1 VRRMNSIVLAALALI
16 GGTFLAAAG
25 ADPRP
30 EDRPAATPAPAA
42 AAAPTTRPAAGMTLA
57 AQQRLADRLNAIK
70 GGSLQAS
77 LSHNRAE
84 WESLSP
90 DQRNR
95 FRQEALAFLSESPDQ
110 QDRLMRQYQRLV
122 SLSADRQENYRQIA
136 KWLKVV
142 VDSMSPEERKA
153 LLEMPPEQKA
163 KALLARKAEL
173 TAQGKL
179 PAEPAAATTTKTG
192 E

>member
-1 VRRMNSIVLAALALI
+1 MRPTTSILATLLLI
-16 GGTFLAAAG
+16 GATLWAGAARG

-30 EDRPAATPAPAA
+30 DRPAAA
-42 AAAPTTRPAAGMTLA
+42 TTRPAAGAAAQVTGVTLP
-57 AQQRLADRLNAIK
+57 AQQRLAAQLNAIR
-70 GGSLQAS
+70 GTSLADS

-90 DQRNR
+90 DQRSR

-110 QDRLMRQYQRLV
+110 QDRLLKQYQKLI

-142 VDSMSPEERKA
+142 VDSMSADERKS
-153 LLEMPPEQKA
+153 LLAMPPEQRA
-163 KALLARKAEL
+163 KALLARKAQLIE
-173 TAQGKL
+173 QGLL
-179 PAEPAAATTTKTG
+179 PADPTSQPTK
-192 E
+192 